1 MITVRLNYRTACE
14 TAGEV
19 TCKAYL
25 KLSNAGVRQAS
36 FKCWVSHS
44 GLLYA
49 CVEVSS
55 VIVITFI

>member
-1 MITVRLNYRTACE
+1 MTTVKLNYRTACE
-14 TAGEV
+14 TALEI

-25 KLSNAGVRQAS
+25 KFSNAGVRQPS

-49 CVEVSS
+49 CVEVSC